1 MDAITISR
9 GRRVALARGFIM
21 AKSQVAGKKSAKDWP
36 SGVDFA
42 GAYDALQKML
52 ATYEKNFNVMPNKAG
67 RYWLETKHP
76 AYKGKPLLFAGVSLH
91 KSYVSYYFM
100 PIYVK
105 PELAKN
111 LSPEL
116 RKRKQG
122 KCCFNFAAPDAALF
136 KELKQLTRTGY
147 DCYQNKSFLS
157 AMDDMRKAGTKKKA
171 AAGAH

>member
-1 MDAITISR
+1 
-9 GRRVALARGFIM
+9 
-21 AKSQVAGKKSAKDWP
+21 
-36 SGVDFA
+36 VDFA

-52 ATYEKNFNVMPNKAG
+52 ATYEKDFNVIPNKAG

-76 AYKGKPLLFAGVSLH
+76 AYKGKTLFFAGVSLN

-105 PELAKN
+105 PELVKS

-122 KCCFNFAAPDAALF
+122 KCCFNFAAPDVALF
-136 KELKQLTRTGY
+136 EELKQLTRTGY
-147 DCYQNKSFLS
+147 DCYQNNGFLS
-157 AMDDMRKAGTKKKA
+157 AMDATRKGGSKKKA
-171 AAGAH
+171 ATGAH